1 MQAVDVSNTM
11 DVTIDA
17 AHITQEF
24 VKVMSPIVYPG
35 KLALKI
41 NGNPLRTDD
50 ITSSQKII
58 EVAKKYKLHRQIE
71 YSTCAVQISFGPG
84 TNVLHGSYLHV
95 YINNFDMHSSVL
107 RLVIIATLLTTLILL
122 ARIH

>member
-1 MQAVDVSNTM
+1 MQAVGVSDTM
-11 DVTIDA
+11 DVTIDV

-24 VKVMSPIVYPG
+24 VKVMNPIVYPG

-41 NGNPLRTDD
+41 NGNPLRTDE
-50 ITSSQKII
+50 ITNSQKII

-84 TNVLHGSYLHV
+84 TNVLHGSYLHM
-95 YINNFDMHSSVL
+95 YIDDFNVNSSAL
-107 RLVIIATLLTTLILL
+107 RLVIIATLLTVLILL
-122 ARIH
+122 ARVH